1 MNQSTSSRL
10 GIGGMTLDMIKQ
22 RDQNALF
29 MPNANQSNVF
39 KELIPNPTQREG
51 VKRSIEMHLEDILC
65 NCSLRDIYDI
75 KDVYSRNNYC
85 SITGAL
91 LEVKPLDV
99 AANFMVSNRLRPNK
113 LQKGQLNSINSNLD
127 DDDKED

>member
-1 MNQSTSSRL
+1 
-10 GIGGMTLDMIKQ
+10 
-22 RDQNALF
+22 
-29 MPNANQSNVF
+29 
-39 KELIPNPTQREG
+39 
-51 VKRSIEMHLEDILC
+51 MHLEDILC

-85 SITGAL
+85 SITGTL

-113 LQKGQLNSINSNLD
+113 LQKGQLNSINSNLED
-127 DDDKED
+127 VDKEDQDFLDL